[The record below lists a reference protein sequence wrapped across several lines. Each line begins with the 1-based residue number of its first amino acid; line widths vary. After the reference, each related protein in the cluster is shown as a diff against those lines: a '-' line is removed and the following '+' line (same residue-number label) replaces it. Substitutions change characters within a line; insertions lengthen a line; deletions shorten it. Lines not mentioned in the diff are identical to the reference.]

1 MSSPSTVERFKPH
14 AVPLVV
20 FALVVVAA
28 LVVPPLVLGE
38 VTARTYAL
46 TAAVLIIAV
55 GAAFP
60 YAVLVALG
68 TLPFLYAGV
77 ASFAAPEPAA
87 DVAHPFSV
95 GTVLRHG
102 VAGVAYVLGAAAVG
116 AIGIGVNIA
125 VGSDSTTLPVAL
137 QPVFLYLGGVI
148 VAVAFVNLQ
157 LWRYDTPLDALTWRT
172 VLGTIVLGVLLAFSP
187 VIAFWRFNGTV

>member
-1 MSSPSTVERFKPH
+1 MLSPPTVERFKPH

-38 VTARTYAL
+38 VTARTYGL

-60 YAVLVALG
+60 YAVLVVLG
-68 TLPFLYAGV
+68 TLPFLYAGI
-77 ASFAAPEPAA
+77 ASFAAPEPTA
-87 DVAHPFSV
+87 DVAHPFSA
-95 GTVLRHG
+95 GTALRHG

-172 VLGTIVLGVLLAFSP
+172 VLGTIALGVLLAFSP
-187 VIAFWRFNGTV
+187 VVAFWRFNGTV